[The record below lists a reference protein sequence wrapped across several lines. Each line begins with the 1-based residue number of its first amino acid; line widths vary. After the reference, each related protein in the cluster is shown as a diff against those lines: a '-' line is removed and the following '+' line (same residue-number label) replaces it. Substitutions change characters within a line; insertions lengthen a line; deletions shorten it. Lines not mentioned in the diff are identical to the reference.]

1 MRMGGFFMNERDK
14 VTNELDDLLENPF
27 GNITVDTQELQI
39 QDNQHDS
46 KDLLDQIG
54 GEKPKR
60 LIDTLPETDQRRAI
74 QLAEQIDP
82 FNQSSITLY
91 GTQAQAKLSNFSSS
105 MLDHV
110 KSGNIGEIGEII
122 SDLMKKLDQVN
133 PDELQVEKRGFI
145 SRMFG
150 KVSRSVNEI
159 LTKYQKTGAQ
169 IDRITVRLEHCKNSL
184 ISDNTLLEQL
194 YNKNKEYFQALNIYI
209 AAGEVKLEEI
219 RTTHIPEL
227 QRKAQATDDQM
238 AYQEVNDMIQFA
250 DRLEKRLHDLKL
262 SRQITIQSAPQIR
275 MIQNTNQ
282 TLVEKIQTSVTTA
295 IPLWKNQIAI
305 ALTLLRQRKAVEAQ
319 KQVSQTTN
327 DLLLKNA
334 DLLKTNSIEVAKEN
348 ERGIVDIETLK
359 KTQENLVST
368 LEETLRIQAEGRA
381 KRHQAEQELLS
392 MEDQLK
398 QKLLEI
404 RG

>member
-1 MRMGGFFMNERDK
+1 MVEKEKLTGDI
-14 VTNELDDLLENPF
+14 DDLLANPF
-27 GNITVDTQELQI
+27 GDLSKESAENKQELQEAGK
-39 QDNQHDS
+39 QMGM
-46 KDLLDQIG
+46 DLFNKV
-54 GEKPKR
+54 GETKPKK
-60 LIDTLPETDQRRAI
+60 IIETLPDEDKQRAY
-74 QLAEQIDP
+74 QLANQIDP
-82 FNQSSITLY
+82 KNQTSISLY
-91 GTQAQAKLSNFSSS
+91 GTQAQSKLMNFSSA

-122 SDLMKKLDQVN
+122 TDLMKKLDQVN
-133 PDELQVEKRGFI
+133 PDELQVEKRNIF

-150 KVSRSVNEI
+150 KMSRSVNEI
-159 LTKYQKTGAQ
+159 LARYQKTGAQ
-169 IDRITVRLEHCKNSL
+169 IDRITVRLEHCKNTL
-184 ISDNTLLEQL
+184 IKDNTLLDQMYE
-194 YNKNKEYFQALNIYI
+194 KNKEYFQALNIYI
-209 AAGEVKLEEI
+209 AAGEVKLEELH
-219 RTTHIPEL
+219 TKLIPEL
-227 QRKAQATDDQM
+227 KRKAEQSGDQM

-282 TLVEKIQTSVTTA
+282 TLMEKIQTSITTA

-327 DLLLKNA
+327 DLLLKNSEM
-334 DLLKTNSIEVAKEN
+334 LKTNSIEVAKEN

-381 KRHQAEQELLS
+381 KRHQAEQELVT
-392 MEDQLK
+392 MEEQLK

-404 RG
+404 RGN